1 MLAPERARGQ
11 CHNLGP
17 PLAQRPFPVLHLTPG
32 CVHHVF
38 APVSM
43 MSPGWKVPGVK
54 AAATLQQPSPGT
66 ADHQQLS
73 FEGKVGKRVQGITL
87 PTPVPPT
94 IPRRSPPWTVVAG
107 RSRKEYTRPNDSAT
121 LGLDAQCPCRRPRRH
136 PPLPAALASARA
148 DPAPVPSAPA
158 SGRGAPVAAL
168 RAPPAGRSTA
178 GLGQDA
184 CPPVRGEP
192 LEPRTAGPPPLG
204 LDAVSRRRHPRSPL
218 LARALSGSSLDRE
231 NGTPR
236 ASRVFWKKLL
246 RAQSPRFS
254 RGSTLAQRPLRPWP
268 GRPAPAPHPPR
279 PGPRAVPPARSSA
292 AGSRTPSSSASSSP
306 RPAPA

>member
-43 MSPGWKVPGVK
+43 MSPGWTVPGVK
-54 AAATLQQPSPGT
+54 AAATPQQPSPGT

-73 FEGKVGKRVQGITL
+73 FEGKSGKRVQGITL
-87 PTPVPPT
+87 PTPVPST

-107 RSRKEYTRPNDSAT
+107 RSRKVYTRPNDSAT
-121 LGLDAQCPCRRPRRH
+121 LGLDAQRPCRRPPRH
-136 PPLPAALASARA
+136 PRVPSALASARVE
-148 DPAPVPSAPA
+148 PAPVPSA
-158 SGRGAPVAAL
+158 
-168 RAPPAGRSTA
+168 PAGRSTA

-204 LDAVSRRRHPRSPL
+204 LDAVSRRRHPRPAS
-218 LARALSGSSLDRE
+218 LARALSGSPLDRE

-254 RGSTLAQRPLRPWP
+254 RGST
-268 GRPAPAPHPPR
+268 
-279 PGPRAVPPARSSA
+279 RA
-292 AGSRTPSSSASSSP
+292 
-306 RPAPA
+306 